1 MVEVVRVSA
10 TAGVS
15 EGGFL
20 GEGGEGEGW
29 WWSWSGALQADRVVK
44 RGVKEREEAV
54 KAEVREDA
62 MVKAVRGAR

>member
-1 MVEVVRVSA
+1 MVRGKDGG
-10 TAGVS
+10 GV
-15 EGGFL
+15 
-20 GEGGEGEGW
+20 
-29 WWSWSGALQADRVVK
+29 GAERLQADEVVK